1 MKLTAIGILK
11 WNGPETT
18 PIFLGCAT
26 DVSNF
31 GYFQVG
37 AFSEARLRNYGW
49 EQNQMSRAED
59 RFV

>member
-1 MKLTAIGILK
+1 MKLTAIGLLK
-11 WNGPETT
+11 WNGPETA

-37 AFSEARLRNYGW
+37 TAAHQRHSAVLRGR
-49 EQNQMSRAED
+49 QIDLVVD
-59 RFV
+59 RFA